1 MHFGL
6 FKVSKCVFEKK
17 PLRQKKK
24 LKSLLPIF
32 ILVDNIS
39 ILNLLLPFIFPQ
51 WFSIVPVPKTT
62 HGLWQCARDY
72 MLYARVNH
80 SISSEF
86 VSFNLFGKLRM
97 SYNGYFFLFGCIN
110 D

>member
-1 MHFGL
+1 MCFREEAL
-6 FKVSKCVFEKK
+6 ETKK
-17 PLRQKKK
+17 I

-32 ILVDNIS
+32 ILLDNIS

-51 WFSIVPVPKTT
+51 WFSIVSVPKTT
-62 HGLWQCARDY
+62 HGLWRCARDY

-86 VSFNLFGKLRM
+86 VSFVW
-97 SYNGYFFLFGCIN
+97 
-110 D
+110 

>member
-1 MHFGL
+1 MCFREEAL
-6 FKVSKCVFEKK
+6 ET
-17 PLRQKKK
+17 KKK

-32 ILVDNIS
+32 ILLDNIS

-51 WFSIVPVPKTT
+51 WFSIVSVPKTT
-62 HGLWQCARDY
+62 HGLWRCARDY

-86 VSFNLFGKLRM
+86 VSFVW
-97 SYNGYFFLFGCIN
+97 
-110 D
+110 

>member
-62 HGLWQCARDY
+62 HGLWRCACDY

-86 VSFNLFGKLRM
+86 VSFVW
-97 SYNGYFFLFGCIN
+97 
-110 D
+110 